1 MPLISVVI
9 PSFNSKNALGR
20 CLNSIFCQADQN
32 SEVIVVDNGSAD
44 GTSEFLRDKYP
55 EVLLI
60 RNRNNL
66 GASRARNQGIA
77 AAQGSWILALDCD
90 VTLGEDFLP
99 GVFRAIKSSAADTGM
114 LQPKILQP
122 DKKTIYSCGIYVS
135 KILLRFYDIGKGVS
149 DHGQFDHNRRIFGAC
164 SAAAVYNRRMLEVV
178 KEKTG
183 YFDERFFFLFEDV
196 DLAWRGQ
203 RSGWKAL
210 FEPGLICYHEGNSSG
225 TGRRARQ
232 GLSLRNRFLTLK
244 KNRGWRGYFFPLFFY
259 DIPRALYIFIS
270 KRIFSC

>member
-1 MPLISVVI
+1 MPLISI
-9 PSFNSKNALGR
+9 IILTADSRDFLER
-20 CLNSIFCQADQN
+20 CLDSVFGQADQN

-44 GTSEFLRDKYP
+44 GTSEFVRDKYP

-77 AAQGSWILALDCD
+77 AAQGSWILVLDCD
-90 VTLGEDFLP
+90 VTLDKDFLP
-99 GVFRAIKSSAADTGM
+99 RVFRLIESSAVDTGM
-114 LQPKILQP
+114 IQPKVLQP
-122 DKKTIYSCGIYVS
+122 DKKTIYSCGIYIS
-135 KILLRFYDIGKGVS
+135 KLLLRFYDIGKGLP
-149 DHGQFDHNRRIFGAC
+149 DQGQFDRHRLIFGAC
-164 SAAAVYNRRMLEVV
+164 SAAAVYNRKMLEAI

-196 DLAWRGQ
+196 DLSWRGQ
-203 RSGWKAL
+203 RRGWKAL
-210 FEPGLICYHEGNSSG
+210 FEPGLVCYHEGNSSG
-225 TGRRARQ
+225 TGRKTRQ

-270 KRIFSC
+270 KRIFLC

>member
-1 MPLISVVI
+1 MPLISI
-9 PSFNSKNALGR
+9 IILTADSRDFLER
-20 CLNSIFCQADQN
+20 CLDSVFGQADQN

-44 GTSEFLRDKYP
+44 GTSEFVRDKYP

-60 RNRNNL
+60 RNKDNL

-99 GVFRAIKSSAADTGM
+99 GVFRAIESSAADTGM
-114 LQPKILQP
+114 IQPKILQP
-122 DKKTIYSCGIYVS
+122 DKKTIYSCGIYIS
-135 KILLRFYDIGKGVS
+135 KLLLRFYDIGKGLP
-149 DHGQFDHNRRIFGAC
+149 DQGQFDRHRLIFGAC
-164 SAAAVYNRRMLEVV
+164 SAAAVYNRKMLEAI

-196 DLAWRGQ
+196 DLSWRGQ
-203 RSGWKAL
+203 RRGWKAL
-210 FEPGLICYHEGNSSG
+210 FEPGLVCYHEGNSSG
-225 TGRRARQ
+225 TGRKTRQ

-270 KRIFSC
+270 KRIFLC